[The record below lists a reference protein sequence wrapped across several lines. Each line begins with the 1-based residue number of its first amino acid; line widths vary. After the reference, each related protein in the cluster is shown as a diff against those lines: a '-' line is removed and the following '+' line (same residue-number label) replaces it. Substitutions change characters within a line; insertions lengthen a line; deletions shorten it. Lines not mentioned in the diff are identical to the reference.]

1 MVDRIERRINGGA
14 RRHEQRR
21 IHGERVAAAIVSTA
35 CRAGCAA
42 DAVRVKAGE
51 PRIRATSQWI
61 DRRGSMH
68 RGTIALEFKQLKPL
82 VRNLA
87 MTIQWNRLA
96 L

>member
-1 MVDRIERRINGGA
+1 MIASNGVSTGEPGA
-14 RRHEQRR
+14 TNSDASM
-21 IHGERVAAAIVSTA
+21 GSRVAAAIVSTA